1 MFMINS
7 FFEKFFGTKLQKR
20 PDKFDCTIE
29 ITRMLDLIKSGWNF
43 YSTKEFLE
51 YFKGKKMDYLVGIIG
66 DKFSGKT
73 FILSKI
79 LGNFVEN
86 PDLRINPSLFFKT
99 YKDYNLVFLDSLG
112 SNLTP
117 KFFLKNLEIMDK
129 DETEIEKMKRQKD
142 NEITTKINELF
153 IRNFVLEISELCIYV
168 ISYLGGNELE
178 RLNSIKQKFTDKVII
193 IHNLV
198 KLTSLEEIDFYYEA
212 ILKRE
217 LNLEKRIIM
226 NTNYCYYISKE
237 INENKEILLLHLI
250 LGNDN
255 DKEVHDY
262 NSEILDFLKTQIK
275 TKSGHSFDFMKKFKN
290 FFQKFNLQ
298 YFDLKTKISEKELSN
313 FVNLKDSIK
322 LYEESD
328 VIVQNNK
335 IISPLVEK
343 EKIINL
349 RFKNIN
355 LDFISGKK
363 SQFNVNEIKKYKV
376 YATLKGLIIEF
387 YPEGDINI
395 NDIKYKIHRAGKQQ
409 KIEIF
414 GDYVKNTNKNNYN
427 EIIYDTISM
436 YNQFLFQEYILKR
449 QFLLGDINSK
459 ELINGKLIIN
469 IKILNFGEENDEEIE
484 V

>member
-1 MFMINS
+1 
-7 FFEKFFGTKLQKR
+7 
-20 PDKFDCTIE
+20 
-29 ITRMLDLIKSGWNF
+29 
-43 YSTKEFLE
+43 
-51 YFKGKKMDYLVGIIG
+51 
-66 DKFSGKT
+66 
-73 FILSKI
+73 
-79 LGNFVEN
+79 
-86 PDLRINPSLFFKT
+86 
-99 YKDYNLVFLDSLG
+99 
-112 SNLTP
+112 
-117 KFFLKNLEIMDK
+117 MDK
-129 DETEIEKMKRQKD
+129 DESEIEKMKRQKD

-198 KLTSLEEIDFYYEA
+198 KLNSLEEIDFYYEA

-217 LNLEKRIIM
+217 LNLEKRIII

-237 INENKEILLLHLI
+237 TNENKEILLLHLI

-262 NSEILDFLKTQIK
+262 NSVILDFLKTQIK

-290 FFQKFNLQ
+290 FFQRFNLQ

-313 FVNLKDSIK
+313 FVNFKDSIK

-328 VIVQNNK
+328 VIVENNK
-335 IISPLVEK
+335 IIYPLVEK

-376 YATLKGLIIEF
+376 YATIKGLIIEF

-427 EIIYDTISM
+427 EIISDTISI

-449 QFLLGDINSK
+449 QFLLGDVNSK
-459 ELINGKLIIN
+459 ELINGILIL
-469 IKILNFGEENDEEIE
+469 KS
-484 V
+484 